1 MIKTTL
7 TKEEILST
15 NNWYLA
21 DYINSHE
28 GYFWKHKSI
37 EEDDYTFYMKRDIN
51 DGYTTIEEYYNDNT
65 ILFNGYILSLEDLIT
80 VERLLQ
86 LHER

>member
-37 EEDDYTFYMKRDIN
+37 EEDAYTFYMKRDIN